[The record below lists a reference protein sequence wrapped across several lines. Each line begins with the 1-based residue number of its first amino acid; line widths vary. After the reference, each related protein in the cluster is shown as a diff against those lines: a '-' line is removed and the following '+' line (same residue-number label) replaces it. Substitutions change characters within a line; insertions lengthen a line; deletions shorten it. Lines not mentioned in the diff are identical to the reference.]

1 MSIKISAS
9 VASRVLQ
16 GILHDWEITR
26 LVMSDHLLLDLFAT
40 VNVDR
45 NTGACAISTD
55 HFRRICAACANC
67 LYKFNWKTMT
77 FIKHMVHHCDIGMC
91 RITKLMFSQNN
102 FLERTRNEDFI
113 EITGEIIVGPSIR
126 FTHLYAA

>member
-67 LYKFNWKTMT
+67 LYKESIDETCLRTEFPRCGFET
-77 FIKHMVHHCDIGMC
+77 H
-91 RITKLMFSQNN
+91 KLFDLTSLRYEN
-102 FLERTRNEDFI
+102 L
-113 EITGEIIVGPSIR
+113 
-126 FTHLYAA
+126 